1 MDLAR
6 NIIGDNSSKGDVLNY
21 DNHPSIINLKQHKT
35 DKKAFSFRKV
45 SKEEV
50 YYPIKT
56 SNFKKPLYLESAKLR
71 KLHGLVGRVGRVGAW
86 VHGCV
91 GGVGRKFAWVTWIA
105 WVYKIL
111 AWVAWV
117 GLFAWVAWVYEIVLL
132 KIHY

>member
-71 KLHGLVGRVGRVGAW
+71 ELHGLVGRVGRVGA
-86 VHGCV
+86 
-91 GGVGRKFAWVTWIA
+91 
-105 WVYKIL
+105 
-111 AWVAWV
+111 
-117 GLFAWVAWVYEIVLL
+117 
-132 KIHY
+132 